1 MSQPQA
7 QAQSPALYLDIPDAR
22 REAAAAHVAMISATA
37 RKVALDLPLQADVD
51 DFRRVLIAS
60 APVARGSK

>member
-1 MSQPQA
+1 MQKPSAPA
-7 QAQSPALYLDIPDAR
+7 NSPGQYLDMPDAR

-51 DFRRVLIAS
+51 DFRRVLVAS
-60 APVARGSK
+60 APAVRGGK

>member
-1 MSQPQA
+1 MTKPTA
-7 QAQSPALYLDIPDAR
+7 PASAPAHYLDMPDVR
-22 REAAAAHVAMISATA
+22 REAAAVHVATISATA

-51 DFRRVLIAS
+51 DFRRVLVAS